1 MLLGCRKSDVM
12 TDNATGQ
19 DQDVLNGLKAR
30 ILSDVLP
37 DVPFDGWTR
46 TVMMKS
52 ADRLGIDR
60 GEVQLAFPCGPVD
73 LVSYFLA
80 DGDRRMTEALGEVDL
95 DALKIREKVTLAVRT
110 RLEVDTEHREAVRR
124 AGTYLAMPTSGT
136 RAPQVIY
143 HTVDAIWRAIGD
155 TSTDYNFY
163 TKRATLSIVYGSTL
177 TVWLGDDSD
186 DLAET
191 WAFLDRRIA
200 GVMQFEKVKAQ
211 VTKIAGKLPDPLGL
225 LARLRYRTSRS

>member
-1 MLLGCRKSDVM
+1 MVDKL
-12 TDNATGQ
+12 TDQ
-19 DQDVLNGLKAR
+19 DQDGVDKLKSR
-30 ILSDVLP
+30 ILSEVLP

-46 TVMMKS
+46 SGMMKA
-52 ADRLGIDR
+52 ADHLGINR

-80 DGDRRMTEALGEVDL
+80 EGDRRMADALAKIDL

-136 RAPQVIY
+136 RAPQAIY
-143 HTVDAIWRAIGD
+143 HTVDAVWRAIGD

-177 TVWLGDDSD
+177 TIWLGDDSEN
-186 DLAET
+186 LEET

-211 VTKIAGKLPDPLGL
+211 VTKFVNKLPDPLGL

>member
-1 MLLGCRKSDVM
+1 MADKL
-12 TDNATGQ
+12 NNQ
-19 DQDVLNGLKAR
+19 DQDELSNLKSR
-30 ILSDVLP
+30 ILAEVLP

-46 TVMMKS
+46 GVMMKA
-52 ADRLGIDR
+52 ADRLGIER

-80 DGDRRMTEALGEVDL
+80 DGDRRMVEALETTDL
-95 DALKIREKVTLAVRT
+95 ASLKIREKVTLAVRT
-110 RLEVDTEHREAVRR
+110 RFEVDGEHREAIRR
-124 AGTYLAMPTSGT
+124 AGTYLAMPMSGT
-136 RAPQVIY
+136 RAPQAVY

-163 TKRATLSIVYGSTL
+163 TKRATLSVVYASTL
-177 TVWLGDDSD
+177 TVWLGDDSEG
-186 DLAET
+186 LTET

-211 VTKIAGKLPDPLGL
+211 VIKIVDKLPDPLGL
-225 LARLRYRTSRS
+225 LARLRYRPSRS

>member
-1 MLLGCRKSDVM
+1 M
-12 TDNATGQ
+12 TDNAMDQ
-19 DQDVLNGLKAR
+19 DQDALNSLKTRVLN
-30 ILSDVLP
+30 DVLP

-46 TVMMKS
+46 TLMMKS

-80 DGDRRMTEALGEVDL
+80 DGDRRMAEALGEIDL

-110 RLEVDTEHREAVRR
+110 RLEVDTENREAVRR
-124 AGTYLAMPTSGT
+124 AGTYLAMPTSGA

-211 VTKIAGKLPDPLGL
+211 VTKVVGKLPDPLGL

>member
-1 MLLGCRKSDVM
+1 M
-12 TDNATGQ
+12 TDKLNDQ
-19 DQDVLNGLKAR
+19 DQDEQTSLKSR
-30 ILSDVLP
+30 ILSEVLP

-46 TVMMKS
+46 GVMMKA

-80 DGDRRMTEALGEVDL
+80 DGDRRMVEVLETTDL
-95 DALKIREKVTLAVRT
+95 ASLKIREKVTLAVRT
-110 RLEVDTEHREAVRR
+110 RLEVDAEYREAIRR
-124 AGTYLAMPTSGT
+124 AGTYLAMPMSGT
-136 RAPQVIY
+136 RAPQAVY

-163 TKRATLSIVYGSTL
+163 TKRATLSIVYASTL

-186 DLAET
+186 GLEET

-211 VTKIAGKLPDPLGL
+211 VTKVVDKLPNPLGL
-225 LARLRYRTSRS
+225 LARLRYRASRS

>member
-1 MLLGCRKSDVM
+1 M
-12 TDNATGQ
+12 TDKVTDQ
-19 DQDVLNGLKAR
+19 DQDELSNLKSR
-30 ILSDVLP
+30 ILSEVLP

-46 TVMMKS
+46 GVMMKA

-80 DGDRRMTEALGEVDL
+80 EGDRRMADVLAKTDL
-95 DALKIREKVTLAVRT
+95 DVLKIREKVTLAVRT

-124 AGTYLAMPTSGT
+124 AGTYLAMPTSGA
-136 RAPQVIY
+136 RAPQVVY

-163 TKRATLSIVYGSTL
+163 TKRATLSIVYASTL
-177 TVWLGDDSD
+177 TIWLGDDSEN
-186 DLAET
+186 LEET

-211 VTKIAGKLPDPLGL
+211 VTRFVDKLPDPLGL

>member
-1 MLLGCRKSDVM
+1 MADKL
-12 TDNATGQ
+12 NNQ
-19 DQDVLNGLKAR
+19 DQDELSNLKSR
-30 ILSDVLP
+30 ILDDVLP

-46 TVMMKS
+46 GVMMKA
-52 ADRLGIDR
+52 ADRLGIER

-80 DGDRRMTEALGEVDL
+80 DGDRRMVETLEKTDL
-95 DALKIREKVTLAVRT
+95 AALKIREKVTLAVRT
-110 RLEVDTEHREAVRR
+110 RLEVDTEHREAIRR
-124 AGTYLAMPTSGT
+124 AGTYLAMPISGT
-136 RAPQVIY
+136 RAPQAVY

-163 TKRATLSIVYGSTL
+163 TKRATLSLVYASTL

-186 DLAET
+186 GLEET

-211 VTKIAGKLPDPLGL
+211 VTKVVDKLPNPLGL
-225 LARLRYRTSRS
+225 LARLRYRASRS